1 MNESHDSLRILLSH
15 PYCWPEVQRGGER
28 YLHEVGA
35 ALARAGHSVQILS
48 TGSSAGEASVQGVPI
63 TRLRTR
69 SLAPR
74 RFGPQA
80 EDVAFGAQAGLRMA
94 LRRVDVWHALGV
106 ADSAAA
112 AVLGKVKRFRSV
124 TTILGI
130 PYKEYWDA
138 RPDKRLHE
146 LVVKHVDSY
155 ICFSRAASA
164 ALYEGWGRKGDIVGG
179 GVALER
185 FLPAPTRHDRPA
197 LLYSGTFTEKRKNLP
212 LLLEA
217 AAILRKRHA
226 DLELWLSGQGD
237 PSQLISAAPAPARDA
252 VRRMAVGQQD
262 AQALGYGRAWVTVLP
277 SVNEAF
283 GMALV
288 ESLACGTP
296 IVALADG
303 GGPLD
308 FIEPGVGVTS
318 EASAAGLAEACEHA
332 MELARRPETI
342 EACRAVAARYD
353 WDRAI
358 VPRLEAIYR
367 GIQAPT

>member
-1 MNESHDSLRILLSH
+1 VLSH
-15 PYCWPEVQRGGER
+15 AYCWPEVQRGGER

-48 TGSSAGEASVQGVPI
+48 TASAPGQSSVEDVPV

-69 SLAPR
+69 SLAPG

-80 EDVAFGAQAGLRMA
+80 EEVAFGVQAGLWMA
-94 LRRVDVWHALGV
+94 PRKVDVWHALGV
-106 ADSAAA
+106 PDAAA
-112 AVLGKVKRFRSV
+112 ASVLGTVKGFRSV
-124 TTILGI
+124 TTALGI
-130 PYKEYWDA
+130 PLKWYWDQ

-146 LVVKHVDSY
+146 TVVKRVDSY

-164 ALYEGWGRKGDIVGG
+164 ALYEGWGRSGDIVGG

-185 FLPAPTRHDRPA
+185 FVPAPARHPRPV
-197 LLYSGTFTEKRKNLP
+197 LLYSGTFFEERKNLP

-217 AAILRKRHA
+217 VSILRKKHV

-237 PSQLISAAPAPARDA
+237 PSPLISAAPTPARDA
-252 VRRMAVGQQD
+252 VVRMAVGQHD
-262 AQALGYGRAWVTVLP
+262 AHALGYGRAWVTVLP
-277 SVNEAF
+277 SENEAF

-296 IVALADG
+296 IVALANG
-303 GGPLD
+303 GGPMD
-308 FIEPGVGVTS
+308 FMEPGVGVAS
-318 EASAAGLAEACEHA
+318 GSSAEDLASACECA
-332 MELARRPETI
+332 MDLARRTETI
-342 EACRAVAARYD
+342 EACRTVAARYD
-353 WDRAI
+353 WDGAI

-367 GIQAPT
+367 GLTPAVGVPPAVDGRT